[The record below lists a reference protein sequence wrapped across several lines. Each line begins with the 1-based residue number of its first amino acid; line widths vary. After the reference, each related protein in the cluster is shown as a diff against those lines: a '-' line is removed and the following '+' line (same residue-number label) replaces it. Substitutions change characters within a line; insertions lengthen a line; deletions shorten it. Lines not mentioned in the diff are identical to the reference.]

1 MLLTQKHC
9 GPGTC
14 ALESMSFANE
24 MKLRL
29 LVIVLLASSTLIV
42 FSVGK
47 VSSHKSLIRTYFN
60 DAHGL
65 RAGAPV
71 RVAGVEVGRVSNV
84 RVRDDLRDKPA
95 QVTMSLETSCELKIP
110 SDAVVRLESD
120 GVLGGSYP
128 EIDIRNA
135 RGPALQTGGTLKSE
149 ESNAPS
155 SRDLL
160 ECLAAIANHQGC
172 KLNTSSNSALQHE

>member
-1 MLLTQKHC
+1 MY
-9 GPGTC
+9 
-14 ALESMSFANE
+14 AVESMSFANE

-29 LVIVLLASSTLIV
+29 LIIVLLASSVLIV
-42 FSVGK
+42 FSVVK
-47 VSSHKSLIRTYFN
+47 ASSHKSVIRTYFN

-95 QVTMSLETSCELKIP
+95 EVTMSLETRYELKIP
-110 SDAVVRLESD
+110 SDAVVQLESD
-120 GVLGGSYP
+120 GVLGGNYP

-135 RGPALQTGGTLKSE
+135 RGPVLPDGGTLKSE

-172 KLNTSSNSALQHE
+172 KLNESSHSALQHE